1 MTKIIT
7 KIKSAVT
14 GEVFGFKSGTAAYR
28 EQVSVRLISGA
39 TISPV
44 DFSQYAIKVTITRT
58 GEVAYYT
65 LTSDGFCS
73 FTVDFDEEYTVQLPV
88 VGSYIAPPL
97 MTYTAKQASR
107 LITFKYIIAG
117 VFGIDANGVYY
128 TLAECEALADKSIII
143 AGGYTDEALN
153 NSIRDDGT
161 TGNGFMWDINQE
173 ALRAIWTSSK
183 IELSQ
188 DLLPFITTESLAMQ
202 YCNGEA
208 YTRYMVAEAAR
219 LLIESP
225 AATLC
230 QGRTL
235 TINSITKNG
244 YLPAYGQIM
253 KLALNITS
261 FNALYTALGLT
272 APTIK
277 SGGWWT
283 SCQSSPLYAVC
294 MNSGKFHSSYYA
306 KGDQCNILTCFD
318 L

>member
-1 MTKIIT
+1 MAKVIT
-7 KIKSAVT
+7 QIKSGIT
-14 GEVFGFKSGTAAYR
+14 GEVFGFKSGTASYR
-28 EQVSVRLISGA
+28 EEVSVRLISGA

-44 DFSQYAIKVTITRT
+44 DFSQYAIKVTLTRT

-65 LTSDGFCS
+65 PTSDGLCS

-97 MTYTAKQASR
+97 MTYTAKQTSR

-173 ALRAIWTSSK
+173 ALKASWASANV
-183 IELSQ
+183 EFSQ
-188 DLLPFITTESLAMQ
+188 DLLPFVTSDALAMP

-219 LLIESP
+219 LSVTSP

-235 TINSITKNG
+235 TTNSIAKNG
-244 YLPAYGQIM
+244 YIPAYGQIR
-253 KLALNITS
+253 KLILNITS

-277 SGGWWT
+277 SGNWWT
-283 SCQSSPLYAVC
+283 SCQYSAPNAVGLGNGNFINYFNKTGS
-294 MNSGKFHSSYYA
+294 NSV
-306 KGDQCNILTCFD
+306 LVVFD